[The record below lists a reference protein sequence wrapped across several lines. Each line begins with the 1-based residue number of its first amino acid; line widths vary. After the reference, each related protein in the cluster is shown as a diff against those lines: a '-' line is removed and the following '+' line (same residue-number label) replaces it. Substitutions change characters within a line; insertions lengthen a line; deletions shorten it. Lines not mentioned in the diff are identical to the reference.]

1 MGVMEEM
8 ELFWGALLEGII
20 FLTYAVICISM
31 AKRRFS
37 RKFTMRFY
45 GIMAGSILLLQA
57 ALIFSGQ
64 DITLVTTLLPVT
76 AYLPFTIGVYVLTGF
91 QLSQTAS
98 IGMLGLIIV
107 HVLKIVNKVVIKSY
121 IDNLQLRFKT
131 IYIFMIP
138 LIMLLAGVLVL
149 LILRFLRKPFQR
161 YMESSHTKDW
171 LLLFLPTLM
180 SFLLLSY
187 FSNSMRD
194 ARVLMILLFIAI
206 CVCAMVIRIVFFQ
219 SVVLDMKEAEQK
231 MEVRLQAQRQEYE
244 EIARKMEAGRIYR
257 HDMRHHLLVI
267 NELAMQE
274 DVSGILNYVENM
286 NGKLAETERE
296 FYCANAMINTMLS
309 VCIGQA
315 KAAGC
320 AVSAEVQLP
329 EIICYDE
336 MDVCMILA
344 NALENA
350 VNACK
355 KIAEEKERYIHVKA
369 GLFDNG
375 KLFIS
380 ICNSCNNIPQ
390 FGEDGLPV
398 SDARKKSKE
407 HGIGLKSIRVLV
419 EKYQGVMQ
427 CRYSEGEFRLQAVLF
442 KEQHKEASAAMTEE
456 RSAWKKLYI
465 SGACIAGSLLLFL
478 VVYLI
483 SASSAVSET
492 MWKEIAQGSGVRLQ
506 KHEWNLSWG
515 GSYLNVSEPILEAED
530 TISSSPL
537 TDLSDNG
544 GDVEEWNS
552 QVQEYVD
559 EMKKRFLNY
568 YVRRNYGYVGCDVN
582 WEVLRDD
589 EAFLSVR
596 MTATINAG
604 GSGEYSRC
612 FTWDIENGKT
622 LALKDLF
629 LEESDYISVIS
640 EEILRQMT
648 ERVQNGQGNYFIP
661 GGIWR
666 EDECFKQISG
676 DQNFYLNEEYDLVI
690 IFDEYEVAPGSMG
703 MPQFVV
709 EQEVLED
716 ILCQRFLVNDEVL

>member
-1 MGVMEEM
+1 MGTI
-8 ELFWGALLEGII
+8 ELYWGALLEGII
-20 FLTYAVICISM
+20 FLTYAVICISL
-31 AKRRFS
+31 AESRFS

-45 GIMAGSILLLQA
+45 GIMGGSILLLQSA
-57 ALIFSGQ
+57 MIFSGQ
-64 DITLVTTLLPVT
+64 DIALVTTLLPVT
-76 AYLPFTIGVYVLTGF
+76 AYLPFIIGVYVLTGF

-98 IGMLGLIIV
+98 IGMLGSIIV
-107 HVLKIVNKVVIKSY
+107 HILKILNKTAIRYYVDWPWEYKALPFLMIPVIM
-121 IDNLQLRFKT
+121 ILAGAFVFLVLRF
-131 IYIFMIP
+131 F
-138 LIMLLAGVLVL
+138 
-149 LILRFLRKPFQR
+149 RKPFRR
-161 YMESSHTKDW
+161 YMESAHAKDW
-171 LLLFLPTLM
+171 LLLFLPALM
-180 SFLLLSY
+180 SYLLLSY
-187 FSNSMRD
+187 FSNSTRD
-194 ARVLMILLFIAI
+194 MKVFVILLLLVI
-206 CVCAMVIRIVFFQ
+206 CVFVMVLRIVFFQ
-219 SVVLDMKEAEQK
+219 SIVLDMKESEQK

-309 VCIGQA
+309 ACIGQA

-320 AVSAEVQLP
+320 AVSTEVQLP
-329 EIICYDE
+329 EEICFDE

-355 KIAEEKERYIHVKA
+355 KIAEEKERYIRIKA
-369 GLFDNG
+369 GMSDNG
-375 KLFIS
+375 RLFIL
-380 ICNSCNNIPQ
+380 ICNSCNDIPQ
-390 FGEDGLPV
+390 FGKDGFPV
-398 SDARKKSKE
+398 SDARKKSEE

-419 EKYQGVMQ
+419 EKYQGFIQ
-427 CRYSEGEFRLQAVLF
+427 CRCSEGEFRFQAVLF
-442 KEQHKEASAAMTEE
+442 GEQRKEVPAALTEE
-456 RSAWKKLYI
+456 RKSVRKKRYI

-478 VVYLI
+478 IVYLI

-492 MWKEIAQGSGVRLQ
+492 MWKEFAQGSGVRLQ
-506 KHEWNLSWG
+506 KHEWSLSWG
-515 GSYLNVSEPILEAED
+515 VSYLNVSVPILEAED

-537 TDLSDNG
+537 TDLADNG

-552 QVQEYVD
+552 QVQEYID

-589 EAFLSVR
+589 EVFLSVC

-612 FTWDIENGKT
+612 FTWDKENGKT

-629 LEESDYISVIS
+629 LEDSDYIGVVS

-666 EDECFKQISG
+666 EDECFKQISV
-676 DQNFYLNEEYDLVI
+676 DQNFYLNEENDLVI
-690 IFDEYEVAPGSMG
+690 IFNEYEVAPGSMG
-703 MPQFVV
+703 MPQFVI
-709 EQEVLED
+709 EQEVLAD
-716 ILCQRFLVNDEVL
+716 ILCQRFLVNDEAL